1 MTNNALPFARYDLN
15 TVGTVTHGTCSS
27 TIRNESHGGSYT
39 GNLTL
44 GSGCYDHLY
53 GVNLS
58 GNSYTTTVN
67 GLLYGEA
74 LTGSQS
80 IVGNTG
86 SIVALY
92 NPNMTKSSGYN
103 VNMNGGQLLL
113 SGGLLST
120 GSGPNIYLPT
130 ANTLSTLHAI
140 SGLIVGTGTGVA
152 CVNGTTTYVAYGFN
166 LAPITNCTLVSGYQG
181 PTIFYGQV
189 SSDRIDAR
197 SLYSAAGTPL
207 PTCSSTYKGSRAVV
221 SDATTPTYMGAY
233 TSGGGITAEV
243 ICSYNGTT
251 YSWLTH

>member
-1 MTNNALPFARYDLN
+1 M
-15 TVGTVTHGTCSS
+15 
-27 TIRNESHGGSYT
+27 
-39 GNLTL
+39 
-44 GSGCYDHLY
+44 
-53 GVNLS
+53 NLS